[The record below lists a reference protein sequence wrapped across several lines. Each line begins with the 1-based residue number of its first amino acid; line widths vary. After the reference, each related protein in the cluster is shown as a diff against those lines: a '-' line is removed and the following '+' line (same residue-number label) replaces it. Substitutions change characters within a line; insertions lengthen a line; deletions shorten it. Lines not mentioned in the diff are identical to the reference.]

1 MQLKKLFLLGDIG
14 YFTPSLHLM
23 VNHINQISKPN
34 EPLVILGD
42 NFYPSGINSPNDNQ
56 LGMFHD
62 TFKDTKN
69 PIFSILGNHDY
80 VQNPEAQINHDNW
93 IMSNWYYKKEYDN
106 VDLYFMDTTQFGIH
120 DWVPLEKIEKVHN
133 LDYQTLIGD
142 QLEWLNSEIG
152 KNKNKKKIVFGHY
165 PIITNGRY
173 IQKMKPL
180 YDYLIYTF
188 KRNNVSLFI
197 SGHEHNI
204 QYIKRDYENDYTF
217 NQIVVGSSSDVRFW
231 EENYLLTDGKPND
244 MFDNQDNY
252 FAELIVHDHFVVLK
266 FYNAYRQLKYQY
278 KIKY

>member
-23 VNHINQISKPN
+23 VNQINQIAKPN

-42 NFYPSGINSPNDNQ
+42 NFYPSGINSPDDNQ
-56 LGMFHD
+56 LEMFKD
-62 TFKDTKN
+62 TFKDTKS
-69 PIFSILGNHDY
+69 PIYSILGNHDY
-80 VQNPEAQINHDNW
+80 LQNPEAQINHDNW
-93 IMSNWYYKKEYDN
+93 VMNDWYYKKEYDN
-106 VDLYFMDTTQFGIH
+106 VDLYFMDTTQFAIH

-133 LDYQTLIGD
+133 IDYQTLIGV
-142 QLEWLNSEIG
+142 QLEWLNTEMA

-165 PIITNGRY
+165 PVITNGRY

-231 EENYLLTDGKPND
+231 EENYLLTEGKPND